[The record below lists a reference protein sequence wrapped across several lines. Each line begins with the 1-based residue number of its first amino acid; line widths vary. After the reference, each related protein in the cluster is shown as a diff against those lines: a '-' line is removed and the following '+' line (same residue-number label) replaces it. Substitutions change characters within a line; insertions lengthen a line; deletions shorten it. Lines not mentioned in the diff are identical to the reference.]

1 VDGVREVREIPDSQ
15 IDSNAQFA
23 KSSTK
28 QVIAGLG
35 RIDDSVVVL
44 LNPTV
49 LVSDDDIRL
58 MQEKADA

>member
-1 VDGVREVREIPDSQ
+1 
-15 IDSNAQFA
+15 
-23 KSSTK
+23 
-28 QVIAGLG
+28 VIAGLG